1 MKNIL
6 EKMKAVASLTHVWVM
21 IDHKPPTQLQRSPK
35 LKISHW
41 IFAHVWVMID
51 HKPPTQLQRSPKLK
65 ISHWIFAQCL

>member
-41 IFAHVWVMID
+41 IFA
-51 HKPPTQLQRSPKLK
+51 
-65 ISHWIFAQCL
+65 QCL